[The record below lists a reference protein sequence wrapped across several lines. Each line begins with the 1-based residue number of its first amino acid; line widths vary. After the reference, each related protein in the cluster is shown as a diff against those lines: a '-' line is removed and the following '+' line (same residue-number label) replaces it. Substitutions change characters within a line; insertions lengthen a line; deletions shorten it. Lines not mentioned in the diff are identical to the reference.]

1 MAHKSRDHFELV
13 LEELLRS
20 LEENGITFALKAVQ
34 QKAIKQLF
42 AKEDLFSLVPSSTGL
57 QIISFS
63 RPKNR
68 TRGTRTR
75 WHLQTLLRK
84 KGVILIG

>member
-1 MAHKSRDHFELV
+1 MAYKSRDHFELF

-34 QKAIKQLF
+34 QKAIKQLI
-42 AKEDLFSLVPSSTGL
+42 AKEDLFSLVPSSAGL

-68 TRGTRTR
+68 TRNMRTR
-75 WHLQTLLRK
+75 WHLQI
-84 KGVILIG
+84 ILIA